1 MCQGG
6 TEARA
11 SLLSNGRAL
20 SVLGVKVPGG
30 NLHLFSGLMQGL
42 TFSAM
47 RLLKILFYYM
57 YYFYGVLFG
66 VLCRKSLGLFSSDCL
81 PLRFCSKPPLF
92 FKNFPFP
99 TFVSLRILDHLTKF

>member
-1 MCQGG
+1 MCQSG
-6 TEARA
+6 TEAK
-11 SLLSNGRAL
+11 SLFSNNSRAL
-20 SVLGVKVPGG
+20 SAFGREGPGG

-66 VLCRKSLGLFSSDCL
+66 VLCRKSLGLFSSACL